1 MNLEELVKNVRTLA
15 TEIGGFILAQS
26 GKVTTDSVEVKG
38 LHDFVTYVDREAEQ
52 RLVQGLRGILPG
64 AGFITEEDTD
74 STKGDQYTWVVD
86 PLDGTTNFIHAIPC
100 YAISIALMDG
110 DAVVL
115 GLVYEINMQ
124 ECFYAWKGSKAYLN
138 ENEIHV
144 SDKTS
149 LQDSLL
155 ITGFPNRDF
164 ERVDAYLKLFKFFME
179 ETHGLRRFG
188 SAAVDLAWVAC
199 GRGEAFYEY
208 GLSPWDVA
216 AGALIVQQAG
226 GRVCDFNGGGNYLF
240 GPDIVASNGGIH
252 DELIVGIKK
261 YMGK

>member
-1 MNLEELVKNVRTLA
+1 MELKDLTFKTIDLA
-15 TEIGGFILAQS
+15 KDIGTFIKSQS
-26 GKVTTDSVEVKG
+26 GKVSGEAIEVKG
-38 LHDFVTYVDREAEQ
+38 LHDFVTYVDKGAEEK
-52 RLVQGLRGILPG
+52 LVAGLKEILPE

-86 PLDGTTNFIHAIPC
+86 PLDGTTNFIHTIPC

-110 DAVVL
+110 DEVIL
-115 GLVYEINMQ
+115 GVVYEINMQ
-124 ECFYAWKGSKAYLN
+124 ECFYAWRGGKAYLDGD
-138 ENEIHV
+138 EIHV
-144 SDKTS
+144 SNTS
-149 LQDSLL
+149 ELRDSLL

-164 ERVDAYLKLFKFFME
+164 ARVDAYLKLFKYFME

-216 AGALIVQQAG
+216 AGSLIVQQAG
-226 GRVCDFNGGGNYLF
+226 GQVCDFSGGSDYLF
-240 GPDIVASNGGIH
+240 GADIAASNGGIH
-252 DELIVGIKK
+252 DEFVAAIKE
-261 YMGK
+261 YMV

>member
-1 MNLEELVKNVRTLA
+1 
-15 TEIGGFILAQS
+15 
-26 GKVTTDSVEVKG
+26 
-38 LHDFVTYVDREAEQ
+38 
-52 RLVQGLRGILPG
+52 
-64 AGFITEEDTD
+64 
-74 STKGDQYTWVVD
+74 
-86 PLDGTTNFIHAIPC
+86 
-100 YAISIALMDG
+100 
-110 DAVVL
+110 
-115 GLVYEINMQ
+115 
-124 ECFYAWKGSKAYLN
+124 
-138 ENEIHV
+138 
-144 SDKTS
+144 
-149 LQDSLL
+149 
-155 ITGFPNRDF
+155 
-164 ERVDAYLKLFKFFME
+164 ME

>member
-124 ECFYAWKGSKAYLN
+124 ECFYAWKGSK
-138 ENEIHV
+138 
-144 SDKTS
+144 
-149 LQDSLL
+149 
-155 ITGFPNRDF
+155 
-164 ERVDAYLKLFKFFME
+164 
-179 ETHGLRRFG
+179 GLP
-188 SAAVDLAWVAC
+188 
-199 GRGEAFYEY
+199 E
-208 GLSPWDVA
+208 
-216 AGALIVQQAG
+216 
-226 GRVCDFNGGGNYLF
+226 
-240 GPDIVASNGGIH
+240 
-252 DELIVGIKK
+252 
-261 YMGK
+261 